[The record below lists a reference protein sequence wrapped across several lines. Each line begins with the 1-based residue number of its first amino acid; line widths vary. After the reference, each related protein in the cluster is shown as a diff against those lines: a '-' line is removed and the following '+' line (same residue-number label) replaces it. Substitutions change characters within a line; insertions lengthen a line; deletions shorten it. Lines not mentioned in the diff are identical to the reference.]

1 MDYEVTWIERSLC
14 DLEAIYD
21 YITADNPQA
30 AAEVVRG
37 IRAQVELLRTVPRM
51 GPRYRCRLIGDI
63 RQTISG
69 KYRIF
74 YEVFESE
81 QRVEILTIWHSS
93 RQEPEL

>member
-1 MDYEVTWIERSLC
+1 MDFEVTWVERSLC
-14 DLEAIYD
+14 ELEAIHD
-21 YITADNPQA
+21 YIAADNPQA
-30 AAEVVRG
+30 AAKVVRG

-51 GPRYRCRLIGDI
+51 GPRYRCRLLGDI

-81 QRVEILTIWHSS
+81 RRVEILLIWHAA

>member
-21 YITADNPQA
+21 YITAA
-30 AAEVVRG
+30 AKVVRG
-37 IRAQVELLRTVPRM
+37 IRAQVELLRTVPRT